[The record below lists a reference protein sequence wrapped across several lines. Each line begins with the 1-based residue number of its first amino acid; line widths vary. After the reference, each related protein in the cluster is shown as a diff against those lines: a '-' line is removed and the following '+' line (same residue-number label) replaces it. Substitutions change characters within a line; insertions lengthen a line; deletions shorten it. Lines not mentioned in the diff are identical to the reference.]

1 MAKIAVLGYGTVGSG
16 VVEVLSDN
24 AESIAKKAGETIE
37 VKSVLDIRD
46 FPGDPIQEKIVH
58 DIDLIVN
65 DDEIDVVVEV
75 MGGVEPAFT
84 FVKKALEAG
93 KSVCTSN
100 KALVAAHGAE
110 LLSIAKEKNLNFMFE
125 ASVGGGIPI
134 IRPLNGSLTADEIT
148 KITGIMN
155 GTTNYILTKMSREG
169 SSYEEVLE
177 EAQEL
182 GYAERNPEADV
193 EGYDACRKIAI
204 LTSIAY
210 GKTVNFEDITTE
222 GITKI
227 SNEDFMYADKLGC
240 VVKLLATSYEKD
252 GKVYAITSPFMISS
266 THPLYNVNGVLNGI
280 HLNGNMVGDVMF
292 FGAGAGKLPTAS
304 AVVGDVVDCVKHKGK
319 NVIMLWSSE
328 KLELAPTDEEVRSFF
343 VRVKGNSEDLTEIK
357 KVFGEVKTVTVDE
370 LDGEFGFVTDKMTE
384 KSFNEAASK
393 INIISRLRIDDTELE

>member
-1 MAKIAVLGYGTVGSG
+1 MAKVAVLGYGTVGSG
-16 VVEVLSDN
+16 VVEILNTN
-24 AESIAKKAGETIE
+24 ADSILKKAGQSIE
-37 VKSVLDIRD
+37 VKSVFDLRD
-46 FPGDPIQEKIVH
+46 FPEDPIQEKIVH
-58 DIDLIVN
+58 DIDLIIN

-84 FVKKALEAG
+84 FVKRALDAG

-110 LLSIAKEKNLNFMFE
+110 LLAMAKERNLNFMFE

-134 IRPLNGSLTADEIT
+134 IRPLNQALTADEIT
-148 KITGIMN
+148 KITGVMN

-169 SSYEEVLE
+169 SSYQEVLK

-204 LTSIAY
+204 LTSLAG
-210 GKTVNFEDITTE
+210 GKTVNFEEITTE

-227 SNEDFMYADKLGC
+227 SNEDFKYADKLGC
-240 VVKLLATSYEKD
+240 VIKLLATSYRKN
-252 GKVYAITSPFMISS
+252 GKVYAITSPFLIDK

-280 HLNGNMVGDVMF
+280 YVNGNMVGDVMF

-304 AVVGDVVDCVKHKGK
+304 AVVGDIIDCVKHKGT
-319 NVIMLWSSE
+319 NVMVIWDDE
-328 KLELAPTDEEVRSFF
+328 KLTLADTAEEERRFF
-343 VRVKGNSEDLTEIK
+343 VRVSKDVKESQLEEL
-357 KVFGEVKTVTVDE
+357 FGDVRIVNAEG
-370 LDGEFGFVTDKMTE
+370 LDAEYGFITGVMTE
-384 KSFNEAASK
+384 EKFALAAAR
-393 INIISRLRIDDTELE
+393 IDVISRIRIDDTKLN